1 MEIND
6 LIGILVEQNKS
17 FIEQNKNYKDM
28 LVFAVGSII
37 TILVIFLTANFFTMR
52 KFRED
57 EIEKIKTAVIL
68 DIKTNSLS
76 ELKEELNKSLALS
89 LEKQNMELKFKVDF
103 ISENQITIKRDIL
116 EMRGL
121 LYQLEGDL
129 DFETEIYSSAFTSYL
144 EAGNIFVEADTG
156 GIDSILSKL
165 QECAENL
172 DDIYGSELSEFNRF
186 ATQLEPEYHTQA
198 NNIIDILKTKKNS

>member
-1 MEIND
+1 MEVND
-6 LIGILVEQNKS
+6 LINVFVEQNKS
-17 FIEQNKNYKDM
+17 YKEM
-28 LVFAVGSII
+28 LFWALTSII

-76 ELKEELNKSLALS
+76 ELKEELNKSLTLS
-89 LEKQNMELKFKVDF
+89 LEKQKMELKFKVDH
-103 ISENQITIKRDIL
+103 IGENQITIKRDIL

-129 DFETEIYSSAFTSYL
+129 DFETEIYFNAFTSYL

-165 QECAENL
+165 QESAENL

-186 ATQLEPEYHTQA
+186 ASQLEPEYHTQA
-198 NNIIDILKTKKNS
+198 NKIINILKSKKNS